1 MEHRNDMKVD
11 EMETLLKEA
20 SSPNKK
26 MTLYYVTG
34 YSHHNNEWWR
44 FTLTAP
50 SSEVALEIIRDYNDR
65 LSRVSA
71 TAICETSDDVFVAL

>member
-1 MEHRNDMKVD
+1 
-11 EMETLLKEA
+11 
-20 SSPNKK
+20 
-26 MTLYYVTG
+26 MTLYYVAG

-44 FTLTAP
+44 FTLTA
-50 SSEVALEIIRDYNDR
+50 STSDEALAIIKNYNDR

>member
-1 MEHRNDMKVD
+1 
-11 EMETLLKEA
+11 
-20 SSPNKK
+20 

-34 YSHHNNEWWR
+34 YNRASNEWWR

-50 SSEVALEIIRDYNDR
+50 SSESAEEIIKNYNDR
-65 LSRVSA
+65 LSQVSA